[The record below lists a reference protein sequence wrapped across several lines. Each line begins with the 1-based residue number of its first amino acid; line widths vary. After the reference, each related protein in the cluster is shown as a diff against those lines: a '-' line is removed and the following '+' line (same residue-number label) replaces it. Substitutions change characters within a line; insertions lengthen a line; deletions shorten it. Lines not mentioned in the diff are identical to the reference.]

1 MGSTPEVGES
11 MSWVKN
17 LPSLRLLGD
26 LLVEKEKITKEQ
38 LAEALEYQKQKGVR
52 LGAALAELG
61 YITESDVLEVFSQ
74 HLEMPY
80 VQRLDRRVL
89 DRMGAD
95 YSFISEFPVDTI
107 TRLGVVPF
115 KLEIE
120 TQIDQVTQVWKFH
133 VILSD
138 PWIYDEISML
148 VDNYIK
154 QYFANHDIG
163 VSIYD
168 VSTEIVGYLA
178 DASEIGSILAEISG
192 TASASIFDRDEE
204 QAAGKLLFDVLTSAI
219 AQNGTDIHISPL
231 HSKGGL
237 WVRMRVDGVMK
248 DYIKD
253 ARYSAN
259 EYNTLVN
266 RVMTMAN
273 MDTTRKREPQDGG
286 MEFPYNRI
294 MFDVRV
300 AAIPTYLMSNIL
312 DGVKLQ
318 LRILYR
324 HAQLSLSELG
334 FLKSDLEI
342 VKQLYSKPSGI
353 LLVTGPTSA
362 GKTTTL
368 NSIIRMLDLESQ
380 VCYTVED
387 PVEYHLENAYQIP
400 VSEKEGR
407 SFARILRSLMRLDPD
422 IVLLGEIRDEE
433 TALIATQMANT
444 GHSVFSTLHT
454 NSAWTAP
461 QRLATMKVPLY
472 LIVGNLNGVIA
483 QRLVQKNCPDCTKEY
498 KPSSKVLKTLGIP
511 KDGVYFKGTGTIDG
525 KMCPTCKGRGY
536 KGRVGIFEIAPLALY
551 EGWDKFIERPLAMR
565 DFFLSLGFHD
575 LMGDAVEKMK
585 QGIISPDS
593 LVGVL
598 ARMESVI
605 ASDA

>member
-1 MGSTPEVGES
+1 
-11 MSWVKN
+11 MSWIKN
-17 LPSLRLLGD
+17 LPSLKLLGN
-26 LLVEKEKITKEQ
+26 LLVEKKKITREQ
-38 LAEALEYQKQKGVR
+38 LEEALEYQKQKGLR
-52 LGAALAELG
+52 LGAALSELG
-61 YITESDVLEVFSQ
+61 YINESDVLEVFSQ
-74 HLEMPY
+74 HLEIPHL
-80 VQRLDRRVL
+80 QHLDRRVL
-89 DRMGAD
+89 DGMGAD

-107 TRLGVVPF
+107 ARLGVIPF

-120 TQIDQVTQVWKFH
+120 TQIDQIAQVWKFH
-133 VILSD
+133 VIISD
-138 PWIYDEISML
+138 PWIYDDISML

-154 QYFANHDIG
+154 QYFASHDIG
-163 VSIYD
+163 VSIHD
-168 VSTEIVGYLA
+168 VSTELVGYLA
-178 DASEIGSILAEISG
+178 DASEIGAILAEISG
-192 TASASIFDRDEE
+192 TATAAVFNRDEE

-219 AQNGTDIHISPL
+219 AQGGTDVHISPL

-248 DYIKD
+248 DYVKD

-273 MDTTRKREPQDGG
+273 LDTTRKREPQDGG

-300 AAIPTYLMSNIL
+300 AVVPTFLMSNAL
-312 DGVKLQ
+312 EGVKIQ

-324 HAQLSLSELG
+324 HAQLSLPELG
-334 FLKSDLEI
+334 FLEKDLEV

-387 PVEYHLENAYQIP
+387 PVEYHLDNAYQIP

-454 NSAWTAP
+454 NSAWTVP
-461 QRLATMKVPLY
+461 QRLTTMGVPPY

-483 QRLVQKNCPDCTKEY
+483 QRLVQKNCPDCTREY
-498 KPSSKVLKTLGIP
+498 KPSQKVIKTLGLP
-511 KDGVYFKGTGTIDG
+511 RDAVFFKGTGEIDG

-536 KGRVGIFEIAPLALY
+536 KGRMGIFEIAPLALY

-565 DFFLSLGFHD
+565 DFFMSLGFHD
-575 LMGDAVEKMK
+575 LMGDAAEKMK
-585 QGIISPDS
+585 QGFISPDS
-593 LVGVL
+593 LMGVL

>member
-1 MGSTPEVGES
+1 
-11 MSWVKN
+11 MSWIKN
-17 LPSLRLLGD
+17 LPSLRLLGN
-26 LLVEKEKITKEQ
+26 LLIEKGKITKEQ
-38 LAEALEYQKQKGVR
+38 LDEALEYQKQKGIR
-52 LGAALAELG
+52 LGVALAELG
-61 YITESDVLEVFSQ
+61 YITEADVLDVFSQ
-74 HLEMPY
+74 HLEMPRL
-80 VQRLDRRVL
+80 QHLDRRVL
-89 DRMGAD
+89 DGMGAD

-107 TRLGVVPF
+107 SRLGVIPF

-120 TQIDQVTQVWKFH
+120 TQVDQATQIWKFH

-138 PWIYDEISML
+138 PWMYDEVSML
-148 VDNYIK
+148 IDNYVK
-154 QYFANHDIG
+154 QYFASHDIG

-168 VSTEIVGYLA
+168 VETEIVGYLA
-178 DASEIGSILAEISG
+178 ESSEIGSILAEISG
-192 TASASIFDRDEE
+192 TVTASIFNRDEE
-204 QAAGKLLFDVLTSAI
+204 QAAGKLLFDVLASTI
-219 AQNGTDIHISPL
+219 AQNGTDVHISPL
-231 HSKGGL
+231 HSKGGIWIRL
-237 WVRMRVDGVMK
+237 RVDGVMK
-248 DYIKD
+248 DYMKD

-294 MFDVRV
+294 IFDIRV
-300 AAIPTYLMSNIL
+300 AAIPTYLMSNVL
-312 DGVKLQ
+312 DGVKIQ
-318 LRILYR
+318 LRVLYR

-334 FLKSDLEI
+334 FLKKDLEV

-368 NSIIRMLDLESQ
+368 NSIMRMLDLESQ

-387 PVEYHLENAYQIP
+387 PVEYHLDNAYQVP
-400 VSEKEGR
+400 VSEREGR

-444 GHSVFSTLHT
+444 GHSVFSTLHA

-461 QRLATMKVPLY
+461 QRLATMGVPLY
-472 LIVGNLNGVIA
+472 LIIGNLNGVIA
-483 QRLVQKNCPDCTKEY
+483 QRLVQKNCPDCTREY
-498 KPSSKVLKTLGIP
+498 TPSSKVFQTLGIP
-511 KDGVYFKGTGTIDG
+511 VKGPYYKGTGEIDG

-536 KGRVGIFEIAPLALY
+536 KGRTGIFEIAPLALY
-551 EGWDKFIERPLAMR
+551 EGWDKFIERPIAMR
-565 DFFLSLGFHD
+565 DFFISLGFHD
-575 LMGDAVEKMK
+575 LMGDATEKMK

-593 LVGVL
+593 LMGVL
-598 ARMESVI
+598 ARMETVI
-605 ASDA
+605 ESDA